1 MTNMAPLRLLFV
13 CTGNSARS
21 LMAEALAP
29 HLFPGQLEAGSAGS
43 SPSGA
48 PHPLAL
54 AALHQ
59 HGIPHEH
66 LTSKGISAVQHLP
79 WDVVV
84 TLCDAARAEPCP
96 GLSIPGAITTHWG
109 FPDPP
114 AAKEPEG
121 CFERVRGGIEQC
133 LRIFMAQADRPLAER
148 ASAAAAVAER
158 FCLAE
163 NWA

>member
-1 MTNMAPLRLLFV
+1 
-13 CTGNSARS
+13 
-21 LMAEALAP
+21 MAEALAP

-43 SPSGA
+43 SPSGT

-59 HGIPHEH
+59 HGIPNEH
-66 LTSKGISAVQHLP
+66 LSSKGMSAIQHLP
-79 WDVVV
+79 WDMVV
-84 TLCDAARAEPCP
+84 TLCDAARAKMCP
-96 GLSIPGAITTHWG
+96 ALSVPSGITTHWG

-114 AAKEPEG
+114 AAKDPDG

-133 LRIFMAQADRPLAER
+133 LRIFMAQADLPLAER
-148 ASAAAAVAER
+148 ANAAAAVAER

>member
-1 MTNMAPLRLLFV
+1 MANMPPLRLLFV

-29 HLFPGQLEAGSAGS
+29 QLFPGQLEAGSAGS
-43 SPSGA
+43 SPAGK

-54 AALHQ
+54 TALKQ

-66 LTSKGISAVQHLP
+66 LTSKGVDAVQDQP
-79 WDVVV
+79 WDVIV
-84 TLCDAARAEPCP
+84 TLCDGAQADSCL
-96 GLSIPGAITTHWG
+96 GLSISGAITTHWG

-114 AAKEPEG
+114 AAKDPEG
-121 CFERVRGGIEQC
+121 CFERVCGGIEQC

-148 ASAAAAVAER
+148 ANAAAAVAER
-158 FCLAE
+158 FCMAE

>member
-1 MTNMAPLRLLFV
+1 MTNMPPLRLLFV

-29 HLFPGQLEAGSAGS
+29 HLFPGQLEASSAGS
-43 SPSGA
+43 SPTGK
-48 PHPLAL
+48 PHPMAL
-54 AALHQ
+54 AALKQ
-59 HGIPHEH
+59 HGIPHDH
-66 LTSKGISAVQHLP
+66 LTSKGVDAVQHQQ
-79 WDVVV
+79 WDVIV
-84 TLCDAARAEPCP
+84 TLCDAAQADHCP
-96 GLSIPGAITTHWG
+96 ALSIPDAITTHWG

-114 AAKEPEG
+114 AAKDPEG

-133 LRIFMAQADRPLAER
+133 LRIFMAQADRPLAIR
-148 ASAAAAVAER
+148 ANAAAAVAER